1 MKVISGYTI
10 LFSFKEMFVA
20 HSLNAVSSTTVLLPS
35 VFNRQHMSNTNI
47 GQDCAFQFHLRFSL
61 NIVIYIY
68 VMSIRIRNSSSWLF
82 SSMLWQDISYK
93 YIHKQHWTVRVK
105 NVSREVNIESTCF
118 SSSAFTLC
126 PVVIKVNNSNEG
138 VKRLKLRK

>member
-1 MKVISGYTI
+1 
-10 LFSFKEMFVA
+10 MFVA

-82 SSMLWQDISYK
+82 FVDALTEHLLK
-93 YIHKQHWTVRVK
+93 YIHKQVWDVRVE

-138 VKRLKLRK
+138 VKRFKLKNYH

>member
-1 MKVISGYTI
+1 
-10 LFSFKEMFVA
+10 MFVA

-82 SSMLWQDISYK
+82 FVDALTGHLLK
-93 YIHKQHWTVRVK
+93 YIHKQVWDVRVE

-138 VKRLKLRK
+138 VKKFKVKK